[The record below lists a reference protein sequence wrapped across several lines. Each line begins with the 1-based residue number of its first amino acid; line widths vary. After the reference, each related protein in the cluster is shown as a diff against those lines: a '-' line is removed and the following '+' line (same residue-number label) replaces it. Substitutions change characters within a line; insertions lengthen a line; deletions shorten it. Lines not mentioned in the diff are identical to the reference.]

1 MHKHIVRK
9 PWYRVLYIQVL
20 IAVALGIL
28 VGTLWPERGKALQ
41 PLGDGFIK
49 LVKMMISPIIFCT
62 VVHGIASMG
71 DLKKLGRIG
80 LKALLYF
87 EVVSTVAL
95 IIGLVVV
102 NTLQPG
108 VGITPAG
115 ETYHAEA
122 GAAEATHSYAEK
134 AHALS
139 TKDFILNIIPTT
151 LLSAFT
157 SGDLLQVLLVAML
170 VAFAIAFMGERGKP
184 LLHVIEYAGQMFFGV
199 MHIVVKVAPI
209 GAFGA
214 MGYTVGAHGI
224 GALNKLLALM
234 AGFYITAGLFV
245 VFVLGAIAWWCGFSI
260 FRFLAYIKDELLLV
274 LGTSSS
280 ETALPGLIEKM
291 QRLGCGK
298 STVGLVVPTG
308 YSFNLDGT
316 NIYMAMAA
324 VFLAQATNTPLDVR
338 QQISLLLIAMIT
350 SKGASGVTGAGF
362 VTLAATLQAVPGI
375 PPESIGML
383 LGIDRFMSEC
393 RALTNFIGNGVATV
407 AISRWENEVSPETLQ
422 RNLRNPP
429 HLEPPAVAGPEHG
442 VIEAEDAA

>member
-1 MHKHIVRK
+1 MATPQSLK
-9 PWYRVLYIQVL
+9 PWYRVLYLQVL
-20 IAVALGIL
+20 IAVAFGIA
-28 VGTLWPERGKALQ
+28 VGYFFPDFGRSLK

-49 LVKMMISPIIFCT
+49 LVKMMIAPIIFCT

-80 LKALLYF
+80 IKALVYF

-102 NTLQPG
+102 NVLKPG
-108 VGITPAG
+108 VGITPVG
-115 ETYHAEA
+115 ETYHVEA
-122 GAAEATHSYAEK
+122 KAAGNSHGLSEK
-134 AHALS
+134 AHSLS
-139 TKDFILNIIPTT
+139 TADFILNIIPNTF
-151 LLSAFT
+151 LGAFV
-157 SGDLLQVLLVAML
+157 SGELLQVLLVAVL

-184 LLHVIEYAGQMFFGV
+184 LLHVIEYGSQVFFGV
-199 MHIVVKVAPI
+199 MHILVKVAPI

-224 GALNKLLALM
+224 GTLNKLFALM

-245 VFVLGAIAWWCGFSI
+245 VVVLGAIAWFSGFSI
-260 FRFLAYIKDELLLV
+260 FRLLNHIKDELLLV

-291 QRLGCGK
+291 QRLGCTK

-324 VFLAQATNTPLDVR
+324 VFLAQATNTPLTFGA
-338 QQISLLLIAMIT
+338 QIYLLLIAMIT
-350 SKGASGVTGAGF
+350 SKGSSGVTGAGF
-362 VTLAATLQAVPGI
+362 VTLAATLVAVPSI
-375 PPESIGML
+375 PVESLAL
-383 LGIDRFMSEC
+383 LVGIDRFMSEC
-393 RALTNFIGNGVATV
+393 RALTNFIGNSVATV
-407 AISRWENEVSPETLQ
+407 VISRWENEITSEELQ
-422 RNLRNPP
+422 SNLRHPLKTTSPSVN
-429 HLEPPAVAGPEHG
+429 VATPTADQESVG
-442 VIEAEDAA
+442 